1 MSTSNNVGLLL
12 QLILTGLQQL
22 EQYRQM
28 MVRAQTEGR
37 DITEDELAELA
48 SRDDAVRAALEAEIA
63 RRRAGGG

>member
-12 QLILTGLQQL
+12 QLVLTGLQQL

-37 DITEDELAELA
+37 DITDAELAEQA
-48 SRDDAVRAALEAEIA
+48 ARDDAVRAALEAEIA
-63 RRRAGGG
+63 RRKGGG